1 MILLL
6 VVPAWIL
13 ILSLVVGLCMAAG
26 AGDRQKQTGLR
37 TSPGWELPESAVIS
51 CWGAEDAEE
60 ALEPSGSLARSA
72 A

>member
-26 AGDRQKQTGLR
+26 AGDRQKQTQ
-37 TSPGWELPESAVIS
+37 SP
-51 CWGAEDAEE
+51 
-60 ALEPSGSLARSA
+60 RSSSKETA
-72 A
+72 WVK